1 MFCYAIGTL
10 PLIRKLK
17 SMRPDRPHQ
26 SWYADDASAI
36 GNFEAL
42 HSLFTDLASI
52 GPTFGY
58 LPNASKSILVVPEH
72 RVAAAEHFFN
82 SVHHYSISI
91 CTGSR
96 YLGGFIGS
104 EQSRDEYV
112 SSKVSDWE
120 MGVERFAMVATKNQ
134 THAAYTGFSKSF
146 QHEWAYL
153 QRTIGNIAHLFE
165 DLETAIRTKFLP
177 ALLDEPD
184 IDDTL
189 RDIIGLRVK
198 SGGAGLPNPTTT
210 CARNFEQ
217 S

>member
-1 MFCYAIGTL
+1 MFCYTIGTL

-17 SMRPDRPHQ
+17 AMRPARPHQ

-72 RVAAAEHFFN
+72 RVAAAELFFN
-82 SVHHYSISI
+82 SVHRYNISI
-91 CTGSR
+91 RTGSR

-104 EQSRDEYV
+104 EQLQDEYV

-120 MGVERFAMVATKNQ
+120 MGIERFVMVATKNQ
-134 THAAYTGFSKSF
+134 THAAYTGFSK
-146 QHEWAYL
+146 
-153 QRTIGNIAHLFE
+153 
-165 DLETAIRTKFLP
+165 KFP
-177 ALLDEPD
+177 A
-184 IDDTL
+184 
-189 RDIIGLRVK
+189 
-198 SGGAGLPNPTTT
+198 
-210 CARNFEQ
+210 
-217 S
+217 